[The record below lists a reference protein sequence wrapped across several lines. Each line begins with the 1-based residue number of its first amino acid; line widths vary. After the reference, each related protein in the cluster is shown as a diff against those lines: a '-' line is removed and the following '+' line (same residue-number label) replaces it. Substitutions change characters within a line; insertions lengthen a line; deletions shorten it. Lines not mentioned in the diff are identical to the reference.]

1 MREYISKPMLPDKT
15 VSSVIM
21 DFRTDKES
29 LRTLNSLNIEVIPT
43 CKIDRIRNS
52 VCGHADMMIHHLGG
66 GDFVTAN
73 EAYDYFKK
81 ALPDANLIRGKS
93 DLKSDYPH
101 DILYNTAA
109 FGKFAVCNKKF
120 TASEILE
127 RHSEILDVKQG
138 YAKCSICI
146 VNDNAIITADR
157 KIAQICRQN
166 GVDVLKIEEGYVEL
180 SGMNYGFFGGAAGLI
195 DKNILAMNG
204 ELKTHKNADDIRAF
218 CKNYKVEI
226 LELKGGDITDIG
238 SILPIR

>member
-1 MREYISKPMLPDKT
+1 MREYILKPMIPDKT
-15 VSSVIM
+15 VSTVII

-29 LRTLNSLNIEVIPT
+29 LRTLNRLNIEVIPT
-43 CKIDRIRNS
+43 CKIDRIQDS

-81 ALPDANLIRGKS
+81 ALPDANLIRGKNN
-93 DLKSDYPH
+93 LQPDYPH

-109 FGKFAVCNKKF
+109 FGKFVVCNKKF
-120 TASEILE
+120 TAVEILE
-127 RHSEILDVKQG
+127 RYSAILDVKQG

-157 KIAQICRQN
+157 KIAQICGQN
-166 GVDVLKIEEGYVEL
+166 GIDVLKIEEGCIEL
-180 SGMNYGFFGGAAGLI
+180 RGMNYGFFGGAAGLI
-195 DKNILAMNG
+195 DKNILALNG
-204 ELKTHKNADDIRAF
+204 ELKTHKNADDIKAF

-226 LELKGGDITDIG
+226 LELKGGVITDIG
-238 SILPIR
+238 SILPIC